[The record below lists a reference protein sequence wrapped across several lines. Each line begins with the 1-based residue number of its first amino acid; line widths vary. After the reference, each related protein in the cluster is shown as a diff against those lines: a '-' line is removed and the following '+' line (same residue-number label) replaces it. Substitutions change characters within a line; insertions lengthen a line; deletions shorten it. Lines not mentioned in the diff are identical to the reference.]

1 MRAPDTTDTIV
12 APSTAPGGAAI
23 AVLRVSGPRAFSIC
37 SNFLHPNKALSD
49 PKPRLTHLLRIKDG
63 DELID
68 RAVAVF
74 YRAPASY
81 TGDDTVELFCHGSP
95 YILRSAL
102 TLAIRHGA
110 REAEPGEFTL
120 RAFLNGKLDLAE
132 AEAVGDLI
140 ASSTRAEHA
149 AAMRQVEGELSAGIK
164 GFKAALVSVLADL
177 EARLDDADSEIP
189 AEDSG
194 ALSAEV
200 LAARAKIS
208 EAAESFRRGRF
219 VREGI
224 KVAIAGAPNSG
235 KSSLL
240 NALAG
245 ASRAI
250 VSHEPG
256 TTRDCV
262 ETPVELGGHRVVFT
276 DTAGFN
282 PSPGGDIEAEG
293 LRRAAAAVASADI
306 TLFVADGSAPES
318 PGDRLAAGTIAD
330 RLPPGARVIK
340 VLNKSDLPA
349 AREDAVA
356 VKVSALTGAGL
367 DRLRAALLEG
377 ETAVIE
383 EGGLGGA
390 VTSARHFQAL
400 SRAADELIPAAERI
414 RAGEPELA
422 AEHLRAALSSLG
434 EILGETTPDEILS
447 EIFGRFC
454 VGK

>member
-1 MRAPDTTDTIV
+1 MRPPDTRDTIV
-12 APSTAPGGAAI
+12 APSTAPGSAAI
-23 AVLRVSGPRAFSIC
+23 AVLRVSGPRAFAVC
-37 SNFLHPNKALSD
+37 ANFLHPNKALAD
-49 PKPRLTHLLRIKDG
+49 PRPRLTHLLRIKDG
-63 DELID
+63 DEVID

-95 YILRSAL
+95 YILRAAL

-149 AAMRQVEGELSAGIK
+149 AAMRQVEGELSSRIK
-164 GFKAALVSVLADL
+164 DFKSPLVSVLAEL

-189 AEDSG
+189 AEDTA
-194 ALSAEV
+194 ALSDGV

-219 VREGI
+219 VREGVR
-224 KVAIAGAPNSG
+224 VAIAGAPNSG

-245 ASRAI
+245 SSRAI
-250 VSHEPG
+250 VSREPG

-262 ETPVELGGHRVVFT
+262 ETPLELGGHRVTFA

-282 PSPGGDIEAEG
+282 PAPGGDIEAEG
-293 LRRAAAAVASADI
+293 LRRAAAAVASSDI
-306 TLFVADGSAPES
+306 VIFVMDGSAPES
-318 PGDRLAAGTIAD
+318 DGDRLAAGAIAD

-340 VLNKSDLPA
+340 VFNKSDLPP
-349 AREDAVA
+349 ARSDGEAVA
-356 VKVSALTGAGL
+356 LSALTGEGL
-367 DRLRAALLEG
+367 DRLRAALLRG
-377 ETAVIE
+377 ETAAVE

-400 SRAADELIPAAERI
+400 SRAADELGPAAEKI
-414 RAGEPELA
+414 KAGEPELA

-434 EILGETTPDEILS
+434 GILGETTPEEILS
-447 EIFGRFC
+447 EIFGKFC

>member
-1 MRAPDTTDTIV
+1 MRAPDTRDTIV

-23 AVLRVSGPRAFSIC
+23 AVLRVSGPRAFEIC
-37 SNFLHPNKALSD
+37 SNFLHPNKALAD

-63 DELID
+63 EEVID

-149 AAMRQVEGELSAGIK
+149 SAMRQVEGELSARIK
-164 GFKAALVSVLADL
+164 DYKSPLVAVLAEL

-189 AEDSG
+189 VEDTA
-194 ALSAEV
+194 ALSGEV
-200 LAARAKIS
+200 LAARGKIS
-208 EAAESFRRGRF
+208 AAAESFRRGRF

-250 VSHEPG
+250 VSREPG

-262 ETPVELGGHRVVFT
+262 ETPVELGGHRVTFT

-282 PSPGGDIEAEG
+282 PAPGGDIEAEG

-306 TLFVADGSAPES
+306 VLFVMDGSAPES
-318 PGDRLAAGTIAD
+318 DGDRLAAGTIAD
-330 RLPPGARVIK
+330 RLSPGARVIT
-340 VLNKSDLPA
+340 VLNKSDLAPSRTDGA
-349 AREDAVA
+349 AVA
-356 VKVSALTGAGL
+356 VSALTGAGL
-367 DRLRAALLEG
+367 DALRTALLEG
-377 ETAVIE
+377 ETAAIA

-400 SRAADELIPAAERI
+400 SRAAEELAPAAEKI
-414 RAGEPELA
+414 RTGETELA
-422 AEHLRAALSSLG
+422 AEHLRAALSELG
-434 EILGETTPDEILS
+434 GILGETTPDDILA

>member
-1 MRAPDTTDTIV
+1 MRAPDIKDTIV

-23 AVLRVSGPRAFSIC
+23 AVLRVSGPRAFAIC
-37 SNFLHPNKALSD
+37 SNFLHPNKALAD
-49 PKPRLTHLLRIKDG
+49 PRPRLTHLLKIKDG
-63 DELID
+63 DEVID
-68 RAVAVF
+68 RAVVLF

-140 ASSTRAEHA
+140 ASSTKAEHA
-149 AAMRQVEGELSAGIK
+149 AAMRQVEGGLSVTIK
-164 GFKAALVSVLADL
+164 DFKASLVAVLAEL
-177 EARLDDADSEIP
+177 EVRLDDAY
-189 AEDSG
+189 AETPPEDAA
-194 ALSAEV
+194 ALSRDI
-200 LAARAKIS
+200 LAAAEKIS
-208 EAAESFRRGRF
+208 GAAESFRRGRF
-219 VREGI
+219 VREGV

-245 ASRAI
+245 AARAI

-262 ETPVELGGHRVVFT
+262 ESPVELGGHRVIFT

-282 PSPGGDIEAEG
+282 PAPGGAIEAEG

-306 TLFVADGSAPES
+306 VISVMDGSAPES
-318 PGDRLAAGTIAD
+318 PADRLAAGTIAD
-330 RLPPGARVIK
+330 RLSPGARVIK
-340 VLNKSDLPA
+340 VLNKADLPA
-349 AREDAVA
+349 ARSDGEALA
-356 VKVSALTGAGL
+356 VSALTGAGL

-377 ETAVIE
+377 ETATVE

-400 SRAADELIPAAERI
+400 SRAAEELGPAAEKI
-414 RAGEPELA
+414 RKGEPELA

>member
-1 MRAPDTTDTIV
+1 MRAPDTKDTIV
-12 APSTAPGGAAI
+12 APATAPGGAAI
-23 AVLRVSGPRAFSIC
+23 AVLRVSGPRAFDIC
-37 SNFLHPNKALSD
+37 SNFLHPRKALAD

-63 DELID
+63 EEVID

-149 AAMRQVEGELSAGIK
+149 AAMRQIEGELSARIK
-164 GFKAALVSVLADL
+164 DFKKPVVAALAEL

-189 AEDSG
+189 PEDAE
-194 ALSAEV
+194 ALSRDV
-200 LAARAKIS
+200 LAASEMIS
-208 EAAESFRRGRF
+208 SAAESFRRGRF
-219 VREGI
+219 VREGV
-224 KVAIAGAPNSG
+224 KVVIAGAPNSG

-240 NALAG
+240 NALSG
-245 ASRAI
+245 AARAI
-250 VSHEPG
+250 VSEEPG

-262 ETPVELGGHRVVFT
+262 ETPVELGGHRVIFA

-282 PSPGGDIEAEG
+282 PSPGGAVESEG
-293 LRRAAAAVASADI
+293 LRRSAAAVASADI
-306 TLFVADGSAPES
+306 VLFVMDGSV
-318 PGDRLAAGTIAD
+318 PGSTGDSLAAGTIAD
-330 RLPPGARVIK
+330 RLSPGARVIK
-340 VLNKSDLPA
+340 VLNKSDLPPARTDGA
-349 AREDAVA
+349 AIA
-356 VKVSALTGAGL
+356 VSAITGAGL
-367 DRLRAALLEG
+367 DALRTALLEG
-377 ETAVIE
+377 ETAAIE

-400 SRAADELIPAAERI
+400 SRAADELPPAAERI
-414 RAGEPELA
+414 RSGEPELA

-434 EILGETTPDEILS
+434 GILGETTPDEILA
-447 EIFGRFC
+447 EIFGKFC